1 MPKQKTDD
9 LLKLIASLNRA
20 EKRHFRLFV
29 KRNQQANSEIL
40 FLQLFDIMERTGE
53 YDEEYLLKRIK
64 GIKKSQLSNL
74 KAHLYK
80 QLLVSLRLLNRNK
93 DEEITLRESL
103 DYGKILYNKGLY
115 RQSLDI
121 LDKAKKRALELNLHT
136 IALEIAQFE
145 KLIEGQHI
153 TRSIEGRAEELSD
166 VCSEL
171 TQHISATDSWSNLA
185 LRLYGLYL
193 KIGLVSNEQDFYM
206 VKSFFTGQAPRTRYE
221 DLDFWGKIYHCQ
233 SHVWMHLMCHELPQ
247 SYRYTDRWVELFRD
261 KPEMITV
268 NAPLYLKGIHN
279 KLASLFNMWQY
290 DKFVDEL
297 QQLDLVPHQVDLT
310 NDVNV
315 SSLYHLYQ
323 FDHQI
328 RRHYME
334 GTFKEGLG
342 LVPQIMEVIED
353 NRYNWDEHRKM
364 IFYYRIACLYFGS
377 GDNDTAIDYLNEIIN
392 QRSPNYRSD
401 IQAYARILSLIC
413 HFEMGNMQLVEYQV
427 KSVYRFL
434 AKVEH
439 LQETQQLIF
448 RFLRRI
454 PKMRED
460 QLKDEFVNLKRK
472 LDKVKDKPF
481 ESRPFTFLDIPSW
494 LEAKIE
500 GVTVQEV
507 IRRQFLAETV
517 GGKKQ
522 LSTR

>member
-9 LLKLIASLNRA
+9 LLKLVASLNRA

-29 KRNQQANSEIL
+29 KRNQQANAEIL
-40 FLQLFDIMERTGE
+40 FLQLFDILERTGE
-53 YDEEYLLKRIK
+53 YDEEYLLKRIE

-80 QLLVSLRLLNRNK
+80 QLLTSLRLLNRNK
-93 DEEITLRESL
+93 DEAILLRENM
-103 DYGKILYNKGLY
+103 DYARILYNKGLY
-115 RQSLDI
+115 RQSLDV
-121 LDKAKKRALELNLHT
+121 LDKTKKRARDIEVHT
-136 IALEIAQFE
+136 VALEIAQFE
-145 KLIEGQHI
+145 KLIEGQYI
-153 TRSIEGRAEELSD
+153 TRSIESRAEELGEECADLAMKISD
-166 VCSEL
+166 
-171 TQHISATDSWSNLA
+171 TDAFSNLA

-193 KIGLVSNEQDFYM
+193 KLGLVSNEQDFFM
-206 VKSFFTGQAPRTRYE
+206 VKSFFRGQLPKAKYE
-221 DLDFWGKIYHCQ
+221 DLDFWGKIYYCQ
-233 SHVWMHLMCHELPQ
+233 SYHWMHLMCHEYPS
-247 SYRYTDRWVELFRD
+247 SYRFTHRWVELFDNKER
-261 KPEMITV
+261 MIEA

-279 KLASLFNMWQY
+279 NLAALFNMWQY
-290 DKFVDEL
+290 DKFMEQLSALEL
-297 QQLDLVPHQVDLT
+297 FPHNFDLT
-310 NDVNV
+310 NNVNV
-315 SSLYHLYQ
+315 AGLYYLYQ

-342 LVPQIMEVIED
+342 LVPQIMQVIEE
-353 NRYNWDEHRKM
+353 NTYHWDDHRIM
-364 IFYYRIACLYFGS
+364 IFHYRIACLYFGS

-413 HFEMGNMQLVEYQV
+413 HFEMGNVQLVEYQV

-454 PKMRED
+454 PRIREE
-460 QLKDEFVNLKRK
+460 QLRDEFIKLKGK
-472 LDKVKDKPF
+472 LDAVTVKPF

-500 GVTVQEV
+500 NKTVQQV
-507 IRRQFLAETV
+507 IRARFEARREE
-517 GGKKQ
+517 
-522 LSTR
+522 

>member
-29 KRNQQANSEIL
+29 KRNQQANSQIL

-53 YDEEYLLKRIK
+53 YDEVYLLKRIK

-80 QLLVSLRLLNRNK
+80 QLLTSLRLLNRNK
-93 DEEITLRESL
+93 DEEITLRENI
-103 DYGKILYNKGLY
+103 DYARILYNKGLY

-121 LDKAKKRALELNLHT
+121 LDKAKKRALDIEMHT
-136 IALEIAQFE
+136 IALEVAQFE
-145 KLIEGQHI
+145 KFIEGQYI
-153 TRSIEGRAEELSD
+153 TRSIEGRAEELGQI
-166 VCSEL
+166 CTEL
-171 TQHISATDSWSNLA
+171 TQKISDTDAWSNLA

-193 KIGLVSNEQDFYM
+193 KIGLVSNEQDYNM
-206 VKSFFTGQAPRTRYE
+206 VKTFFKGQQPKTRYDE
-221 DLDFWGKIYHCQ
+221 LDFWGKIYFCQ
-233 SHVWMHLMCHELPQ
+233 SYAWMHLMCHEIPQ
-247 SYRYTDRWVELFRD
+247 SYRYTDRWVQLYRD
-261 KPEMITV
+261 DPAMIDV
-268 NAPLYLKGIHN
+268 NPALYLKGIHN

-290 DKFVDEL
+290 DKFVEEL
-297 QQLDLVPHQVDLT
+297 QQLDLFPHQYDLT

-315 SSLYHLYQ
+315 QGLYHLYQ

-328 RRHYME
+328 RKHYME

-342 LVPQIMEVIED
+342 LVPQIMEVIRD
-353 NRYNWDEHRKM
+353 DRYNWDQHRVM
-364 IFYYRIACLYFGS
+364 IFHYRIACLYFGS

-413 HFEMGNMQLVEYQV
+413 HFEMGNVQLVEYQV

-454 PKMRED
+454 PKIREE
-460 QLKDEFVNLKRK
+460 QLKGEFIKLKAK
-472 LDKVKDKPF
+472 LDKVKERPF
-481 ESRPFTFLDIPSW
+481 EKRPFTFLDIPSW
-494 LEAKIE
+494 LESKIE

-507 IRRQFLAETV
+507 IREKFLAQTV
-517 GGKKQ
+517 T
-522 LSTR
+522 S

>member
-9 LLKLIASLNRA
+9 LLKLVASLNRA

-29 KRNQQANSEIL
+29 KRNQQANTEIL

-80 QLLVSLRLLNRNK
+80 QLLTSLRLLNRNK
-93 DEEITLRESL
+93 DEEITLREQI
-103 DYGKILYNKGLY
+103 DYARILYNKGLY
-115 RQSLDI
+115 RQALDV
-121 LDKAKKRALELNLHT
+121 LDKAKKRALTAEVNT
-136 IALEIAQFE
+136 VALEIAQFE
-145 KLIEGQHI
+145 KFIEGQYI
-153 TRSIEGRAEELSD
+153 TRSIEGRAEELSLL
-166 VCSEL
+166 CTEL
-171 TQHISATDSWSNLA
+171 TKKISDTDAWSNLA

-193 KIGLVSNEQDFYM
+193 KGGLVSNEQDFFM
-206 VKSFFTGQAPRTRYE
+206 VKSFFRGQQPAGNYE
-221 DLDFWGKIYHCQ
+221 DLDFWGKVYCCQ
-233 SHVWMHLMCHELPQ
+233 AHSWMHLMCQERPQ
-247 SYRYTDRWVELFRD
+247 AYRYTERWLQLFRD
-261 KPEMITV
+261 NPSMIQI
-268 NAPLYLKGIHN
+268 NPPLYLKGIHN
-279 KLASLFNMWQY
+279 KLANLFSMWQY

-297 QQLDLVPHQVDLT
+297 AQLDLFPHQFDLT
-310 NDVNV
+310 NNVNV
-315 SSLYHLYQ
+315 QGLYHLYQ

-342 LVPQIMEVIED
+342 LVPQIMEVMKD
-353 NRYNWDEHRKM
+353 DRYNWDDHRKM

-413 HFEMGNMQLVEYQV
+413 HFEMGNVQLVEYQV

-448 RFLRRI
+448 RFLRRL
-454 PKMRED
+454 PRTRED
-460 QLKDEFVNLKRK
+460 QLKGEFIKLKEK
-472 LDKVKDKPF
+472 LDRVKEKPF

-494 LEAKIE
+494 LESKIK

-507 IRRQFLAETV
+507 IRQKFLAETAEV
-517 GGKKQ
+517 AQ
-522 LSTR
+522 